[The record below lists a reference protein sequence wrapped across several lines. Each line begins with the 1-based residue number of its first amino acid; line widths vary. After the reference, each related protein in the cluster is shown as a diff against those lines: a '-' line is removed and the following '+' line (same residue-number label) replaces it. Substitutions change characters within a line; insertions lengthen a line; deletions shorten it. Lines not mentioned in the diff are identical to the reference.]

1 MRVNIWNALDEYT
14 VCMFAGWNRAGS
26 GIKVYHCA
34 FGRHECAV
42 HCGHPEDPA
51 HSKDPLIFFFWKS
64 GLRCISFPW
73 PSPIFFLMF
82 LSCVL
87 MFSRTQANVHPNFLS
102 SHCFWPNS
110 SISYASY
117 VLFMLN
123 VLVQTI
129 PLQCSYKF
137 TISRIPLLL
146 HSLLRAQPLSE
157 TWAWRQCCILT
168 SRVRQPKRESA
179 SNQAHY
185 ETLKSS

>member
-64 GLRCISFPW
+64 GLRCISFSW

-87 MFSRTQANVHPNFLS
+87 ILSRTQANTR
-102 SHCFWPNS
+102 
-110 SISYASY
+110 I
-117 VLFMLN
+117 
-123 VLVQTI
+123 QTFYLLIVFDLI
-129 PLQCSYKF
+129 PLSVTHLMFYSCKTYSFKRFLCNVPTNLQ
-137 TISRIPLLL
+137 
-146 HSLLRAQPLSE
+146 SLAFLFSCIASWGLSLSLKPGHDVN
-157 TWAWRQCCILT
+157 AAYWRQGSY
-168 SRVRQPKRESA
+168 SRREKVRAIKLIMKP
-179 SNQAHY
+179 
-185 ETLKSS
+185 

>member
-51 HSKDPLIFFFWKS
+51 HSKDPFFS
-64 GLRCISFPW
+64 GSLAYAVFLFPGLV
-73 PSPIFFLMF
+73 PFFSLMF
-82 LSCVL
+82 LSCAL

-117 VLFMLN
+117 VLFMQN

-157 TWAWRQCCILT
+157 PGHDVNAAYWRQGSD
-168 SRVRQPKRESA
+168 SRREKVRAIKLIMKP
-179 SNQAHY
+179 
-185 ETLKSS
+185 